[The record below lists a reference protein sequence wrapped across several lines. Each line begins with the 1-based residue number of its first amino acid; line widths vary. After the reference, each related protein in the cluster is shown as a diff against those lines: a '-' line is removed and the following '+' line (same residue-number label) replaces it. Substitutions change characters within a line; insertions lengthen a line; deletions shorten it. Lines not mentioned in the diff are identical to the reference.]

1 MTSQTRI
8 GRSAL
13 TAQLRSFHRLPLAVR
28 LLLFTEM
35 MFNIG
40 FYLVVPFLATYMSE
54 SLAAT
59 GTMIGLVLG
68 LRTFSQQ
75 GLFFLGGALTDRFG
89 VKRILLIGITIRIIG
104 FVAAGLS
111 HTTMQL
117 MVAVIL
123 IGFAAA
129 LFSPAAEASF
139 AVAGREAEDEG
150 IITRSDLFA
159 SLTTVL
165 RNPLFLVFALF
176 YSTGLVTYNQQYL
189 LLPIELERATG
200 SQSALG
206 WMFVFASV
214 LVLTLQMP
222 LAAWAQR
229 RSAATALIV
238 GFGAMALCFAIVAV
252 AAPFPSFSGVGA
264 LIPALMMLVFLH
276 VGQMIALP
284 IARDLVGI
292 IAAEKH
298 VGTYFGFLNSFG
310 GLAVLISSLVL
321 GRLEDWAKTPQP
333 PATVPWLLL
342 TAALLLSTV
351 ALPKIAVIATRRRKA
366 LVESVTD

>member
-1 MTSQTRI
+1 MCFIAAGIFGILLVSHAIIIPAVDTPA
-8 GRSAL
+8 GE
-13 TAQLRSFHRLPLAVR
+13 PL
-28 LLLFTEM
+28 
-35 MFNIG
+35 
-40 FYLVVPFLATYMSE
+40 LA
-54 SLAAT
+54 SLA
-59 GTMIGLVLG
+59 
-68 LRTFSQQ
+68 
-75 GLFFLGGALTDRFG
+75 
-89 VKRILLIGITIRIIG
+89 
-104 FVAAGLS
+104 
-111 HTTMQL
+111 
-117 MVAVIL
+117 
-123 IGFAAA
+123 
-129 LFSPAAEASF
+129 
-139 AVAGREAEDEG
+139 
-150 IITRSDLFA
+150 
-159 SLTTVL
+159 TVL

-252 AAPFPSFSGVGA
+252 AAPFPPFSGVGS

>member
-1 MTSQTRI
+1 MCFI
-8 GRSAL
+8 
-13 TAQLRSFHRLPLAVR
+13 
-28 LLLFTEM
+28 
-35 MFNIG
+35 
-40 FYLVVPFLATYMSE
+40 
-54 SLAAT
+54 AA
-59 GTMIGLVLG
+59 GI
-68 LRTFSQQ
+68 
-75 GLFFLGGALTDRFG
+75 FG
-89 VKRILLIGITIRIIG
+89 ILLVSHAIIIPA
-104 FVAAGLS
+104 VDTPAGEPL
-111 HTTMQL
+111 L
-117 MVAVIL
+117 
-123 IGFAAA
+123 
-129 LFSPAAEASF
+129 
-139 AVAGREAEDEG
+139 
-150 IITRSDLFA
+150 A

-176 YSTGLVTYNQQYL
+176 YSTGLVSYNQQYL

-229 RSAATALIV
+229 RSAATSLMV

-252 AAPFPSFSGVGA
+252 AAPFPSFSGIGA

>member
-1 MTSQTRI
+1 MLASFRRSI
-8 GRSAL
+8 GAL
-13 TAQLRSFHRLPLAVR
+13 IGPVLGA
-28 LLLFTEM
+28 LLLSS
-35 MFNIG
+35 G
-40 FYLVVPFLATYMSE
+40 FDVMCFI
-54 SLAAT
+54 AA
-59 GTMIGLVLG
+59 GI
-68 LRTFSQQ
+68 
-75 GLFFLGGALTDRFG
+75 FG
-89 VKRILLIGITIRIIG
+89 ILLVSHAIIIPT
-104 FVAAGLS
+104 VDTPAGEPL
-111 HTTMQL
+111 L
-117 MVAVIL
+117 
-123 IGFAAA
+123 
-129 LFSPAAEASF
+129 
-139 AVAGREAEDEG
+139 
-150 IITRSDLFA
+150 A

-176 YSTGLVTYNQQYL
+176 YSTGLVSYNQQYL

-229 RSAATALIV
+229 RSAAASLMV
-238 GFGAMALCFAIVAV
+238 GFGAMALCFAIVAM
-252 AAPFPSFSGVGA
+252 AAPFPPFSGVGA

-321 GRLEDWAKTPQP
+321 GRLEDWAKTSQP
-333 PATVPWLLL
+333 LATVPWLLL